1 MWYRIPGI
9 LHSLPDLHIFL
20 VITKRALASWSNW
33 EFYEQKL
40 QIMHFLQNWNLPVNA
55 MIFGPTR
62 KLSGSFHVS
71 LNKLPKGWMVI
82 GDLMSH
88 AYWYKSMRF
97 IEVTC
102 FGENKILG
110 DMSQHCTKEIS
121 LLSASSVFPIS
132 LLGNS
137 SLSELCH

>member
-9 LHSLPDLHIFL
+9 LHSLPSLHIFL

-102 FGENKILG
+102 VLVKIKHLG
-110 DMSQHCTKEIS
+110 ICLSIVLRKFLYFQHPQS
-121 LLSASSVFPIS
+121 FPF
-132 LLGNS
+132 LF
-137 SLSELCH
+137 